1 MKWFAA
7 ALVTAAV
14 ALASCTQAAAPPA
27 DPAAIVAERNA
38 AFMAA
43 IAAGDGTA
51 AAANYTEDAVIM
63 PPGMPTIEGREAI
76 GQFWQGGIGAGIARV
91 ELAAGEVT
99 ATSADTIIERSTA
112 RVFNAAGEVI
122 DDGKY
127 VVVWRKVGD
136 QWYMSWDIW
145 NGDAGAPAPEPAT
158 P

>member
-7 ALVTAAV
+7 IVCAA

-43 IAAGDGTA
+43 VAASDGA
-51 AAANYTEDAVIM
+51 GVGANYTEDAVLM
-63 PPGMPTIEGREAI
+63 PPGMPTVEGREAI
-76 GQFWQGGIGAGIARV
+76 GQFFQAGIDAGIARV
-91 ELAAGEVT
+91 ELAPGET
-99 ATSADTIIERSTA
+99 IATSADTILERSTV
-112 RVFNAAGEVI
+112 RVFNTAGDVI
-122 DDGKY
+122 EQGKY

-136 QWYMSWDIW
+136 QWFMAWDIW
-145 NGDAGAPAPEPAT
+145 NADAPPPAPAPAT